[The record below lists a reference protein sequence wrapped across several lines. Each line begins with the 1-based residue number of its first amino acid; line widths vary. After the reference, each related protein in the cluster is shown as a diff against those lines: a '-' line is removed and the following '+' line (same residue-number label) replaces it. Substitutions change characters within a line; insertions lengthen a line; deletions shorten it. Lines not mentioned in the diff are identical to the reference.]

1 MNFSLFVVVSFVGCM
16 TAWRGCQFLRMETVP
31 MAGKSS
37 SLRHKFPCS
46 KGENQAP
53 ITVIK
58 SVEKGKGKK
67 EGMLINKPIHNNAN
81 A

>member
-1 MNFSLFVVVSFVGCM
+1 
-16 TAWRGCQFLRMETVP
+16 METAP

-37 SLRHKFPCS
+37 PLSHKFPHNRR
-46 KGENQAP
+46 ENQAP

-67 EGMLINKPIHNNAN
+67 EGKLINKLMHHNAN

>member
-1 MNFSLFVVVSFVGCM
+1 MVSFVGCM
-16 TAWRGCQFLRMETVP
+16 TAWRGYQFLRMETVP

-67 EGMLINKPIHNNAN
+67 EGMLINNPIHHNAN